1 MIETPRT
8 HEHAFINALRALAA
22 FWVLA
27 YHCMQWGGWSRW
39 ALLPSAK
46 LAVDLFMM
54 ISGFLMAANASVR
67 RDREPLNQRSSWV
80 RFWVR
85 RFFRIAPAYYVAL
98 ALTLIF
104 GEYLTAGS
112 RAVQSLRPED
122 WAAIHY
128 DPTARDS
135 SIASVLMHVSFLFGL
150 HPGYASSVGLP
161 DWSLSLEM
169 QFYFIF
175 PFLFLAMERAG
186 FRRVGLTAGVCSML
200 LGSAIASRIYF
211 PEPSL
216 LFFKFQYFI
225 AGILIFRALRAEED
239 EVERIAL
246 AAVAVLLVSGAP
258 GYYGSQVVWLPLLAV
273 AMLALGWMETRGITP
288 PAISRV
294 VRSRVVRFASDTSY
308 SVYLFHL
315 MFVSIGGLILQSHRE
330 LFLPWRSS
338 ARAGLLL
345 LFVAACSYPL
355 GYVIHRFV
363 ELPGIELGKRL
374 LSRKTMSPRK
384 AASVSV

>member
-1 MIETPRT
+1 MKPRERTNTPSSMRFGRWQ
-8 HEHAFINALRALAA
+8 H

-27 YHCMQWGGWSRW
+27 SHCMQWGGWSRY

-67 RDREPLNQRSSWV
+67 RDREPLNQRRSWV

-150 HPGYASSVGLP
+150 HPGYAVP
-161 DWSLSLEM
+161 
-169 QFYFIF
+169 
-175 PFLFLAMERAG
+175 
-186 FRRVGLTAGVCSML
+186 
-200 LGSAIASRIYF
+200 SAC
-211 PEPSL
+211 PT
-216 LFFKFQYFI
+216 
-225 AGILIFRALRAEED
+225 
-239 EVERIAL
+239 
-246 AAVAVLLVSGAP
+246 GA
-258 GYYGSQVVWLPLLAV
+258 
-273 AMLALGWMETRGITP
+273 
-288 PAISRV
+288 
-294 VRSRVVRFASDTSY
+294 
-308 SVYLFHL
+308 
-315 MFVSIGGLILQSHRE
+315 
-330 LFLPWRSS
+330 
-338 ARAGLLL
+338 
-345 LFVAACSYPL
+345 
-355 GYVIHRFV
+355 
-363 ELPGIELGKRL
+363 
-374 LSRKTMSPRK
+374 
-384 AASVSV
+384 